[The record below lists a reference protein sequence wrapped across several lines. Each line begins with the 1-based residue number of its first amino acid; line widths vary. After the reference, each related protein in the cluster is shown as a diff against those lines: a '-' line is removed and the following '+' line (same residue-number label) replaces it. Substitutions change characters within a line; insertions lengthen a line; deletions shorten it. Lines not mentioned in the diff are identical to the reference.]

1 MPSPPARTLRGSMI
15 DMRTDHL
22 PVCSAST
29 PPCQGGEKTF
39 PSLRRRGGRGNGR
52 GGVKTLVLTVALTG
66 TLGAS
71 GCAVGP
77 DYKRPAVEAP
87 ANYRFEDA
95 QARDTANTA
104 WWTQFGDRELER
116 LIGIALA
123 ENKDVLI
130 AAARVEEYYGRYGAQ
145 RGQQFPQAGLEAQG
159 GSQQVSRLGTP
170 AVPAPGSVRSDFY
183 ALDLGVS
190 FELDLWGRLRR
201 GTEAARGDL
210 LAIEENRRTV
220 ILTLVAS
227 VASSY
232 VNLLDL
238 DRQLEISRSTLRAR
252 AESLRIFELRF
263 KGGTISELE
272 LQQVRSEY
280 ELALATIPSFEKQI
294 AQQENNLSVLLGR
307 NPGPLARGGTLENLA
322 LPAVPAGLPSALLE
336 RRPDVRRAEQQ
347 LVAANARIG
356 VAKAAYY
363 PAISLT
369 GLLGVASADL
379 SNLFRSDARTWTF
392 AGTVGQSIFTG
403 GTLSGQL
410 AASEAQQKQALY
422 TYQQTIQTAFG
433 EVENSLVDQAKTR
446 QQVAAQVR
454 QVDALSRYAYLARLR
469 YENGYTSYIEVLDSE
484 RSLFQA
490 QIQLVQTQGQL
501 YVALINLY
509 KALGGGW
516 VDEADKLALPP
527 GVDLSRN
534 PPIFP

>member
-1 MPSPPARTLRGSMI
+1 MNFEFFLCGIAI
-15 DMRTDHL
+15 
-22 PVCSAST
+22 
-29 PPCQGGEKTF
+29 
-39 PSLRRRGGRGNGR
+39 LRRRIGFSV
-52 GGVKTLVLTVALTG
+52 GVYRRSSAAALS
-66 TLGAS
+66 LSLAA
-71 GCAVGP
+71 CAVGP
-77 DYKRPAVEAP
+77 DYERPAVEAP
-87 ANYRFEDA
+87 AKYRFEDA
-95 QARDTANTA
+95 QARDTANSA

-145 RGQQFPQAGLEAQG
+145 RGQQFPQVGVQAEGGRQRQSREANPLL
-159 GSQQVSRLGTP
+159 QVFPGTP
-170 AVPAPGSVRSDFY
+170 ATNDFY
-183 ALDLGVS
+183 SLDLGVS

-201 GTEAARGDL
+201 GTEAARADL
-210 LAIEENRRTV
+210 LAVEENRRTV
-220 ILTLVAS
+220 ILTLVSS
-227 VASSY
+227 VATAY

-238 DRQLEISRSTLRAR
+238 DRQLEISRNTLRVR

-280 ELALATIPSFEKQI
+280 EVALAAIPSFEKQI

-307 NPGPLARGGTLENLA
+307 NPGPLARGGTLEKLA

-336 RRPDVRRAEQQ
+336 RRPDIRRAEQQ

-356 VAKAAYY
+356 VAKAAFY
-363 PAISLT
+363 PSISLT

-379 SNLFRSDARTWTF
+379 SKLFTSDARTWTF
-392 AGTVGQSIFTG
+392 AGSVNQPIFTG

-410 AASEAQQKQALY
+410 AVSEAQQKQALY
-422 TYQQTIQTAFG
+422 TYLQSIQTAFG

-454 QVDALSRYAYLARLR
+454 QVDALGRYAYLARLR

-501 YVALINLY
+501 YFALINLY

-516 VDEADKLALPP
+516 VDEADKLTPAQA
-527 GVDLSRN
+527 VDISQN

>member
-1 MPSPPARTLRGSMI
+1 MNFEFFFCGIAT
-15 DMRTDHL
+15 
-22 PVCSAST
+22 
-29 PPCQGGEKTF
+29 
-39 PSLRRRGGRGNGR
+39 LRRRFGFSV
-52 GGVKTLVLTVALTG
+52 GVYRRSSAAALT
-66 TLGAS
+66 LSLAA
-71 GCAVGP
+71 CAVGP
-77 DYKRPAVEAP
+77 DYQRPAVETP

-123 ENKDVLI
+123 ENKDVLV
-130 AAARVEEYYGRYGAQ
+130 AAARVEEYYGRYGVQ
-145 RGQQFPQAGLEAQG
+145 RGQQFPQAGLDAQA
-159 GSQQVSRLGTP
+159 GSQQASRVGTP
-170 AVPAPGSVRSDFY
+170 AIPAPATVRTDFY
-183 ALDLGVS
+183 SVDLGVS
-190 FELDLWGRLRR
+190 FEIDLWGRLRR
-201 GTEAARGDL
+201 GTEAARADL
-210 LAIEENRRTV
+210 LAVEENRRTV
-220 ILTLVAS
+220 ILTLVSS
-227 VASSY
+227 VATAY

-238 DRQLEISRSTLRAR
+238 DRQLEISRNTLRAR

-280 ELALATIPSFEKQI
+280 EVALAAIPSFEKQI

-307 NPGPLARGGTLENLA
+307 NPGPLARGGTLEKLA

-336 RRPDVRRAEQQ
+336 RRPDIRRAEQQ

-356 VAKAAYY
+356 VAKAAFY
-363 PAISLT
+363 PSISLT
-369 GLLGVASADL
+369 GVLGVASADL
-379 SNLFRSDARTWTF
+379 SKLFTSDARTWTY
-392 AGTVGQSIFTG
+392 AGSVNQPIFTG

-410 AASEAQQKQALY
+410 AVSEAQQKQALY
-422 TYQQTIQTAFG
+422 TYLQSIQTAFG

-446 QQVAAQVR
+446 EQLAAQGR
-454 QVDALSRYAYLARLR
+454 QVEALGRYAYLARLR

-501 YVALINLY
+501 YFALINLY
-509 KALGGGW
+509 RALGGGW
-516 VDEADKLALPP
+516 VDEADKLAPAQA
-527 GVDLSRN
+527 VDISQN